1 MEESTLLSAVLK
13 HRDALASAAE
23 FLRILAG
30 ICWTLNYFS
39 MLRTSQKDEIP
50 STGIFP
56 LCNDIGWEFIYAFI
70 YPKASAHWEGGV
82 RVWFLVHCIVIF
94 FIIKNAHNEWGL
106 FPLVQRNLYF
116 LYGIVTIGF
125 AIGQYS
131 FAREVGP
138 DLGFFYGGVL
148 CQTLASLG
156 PIAQILSRN
165 STRGASLLTW
175 LLRAVATFGGFI
187 KLTIYYLTGNAA
199 GPWFESP
206 MCKFYIGLTL
216 ILDFI
221 YPICYYVIRRQELVN
236 AEGDKKKK
244 TKSGKA
250 A

>member
-1 MEESTLLSAVLK
+1 MEESTLLSTVLE
-13 HRDALASAAE
+13 HRCLSIG
-23 FLRILAG
+23 RG
-30 ICWTLNYFS
+30 I
-39 MLRTSQKDEIP
+39 SQNSSWNLLDFELFQHVAHFAKRQDP
-50 STGIFP
+50 QH
-56 LCNDIGWEFIYAFI
+56 
-70 YPKASAHWEGGV
+70 SAHWEGGV
-82 RVWFLVHCIVIF
+82 RVWFLVHCLVIF
-94 FIIKNAHNEWGL
+94 FIKNAHNEWDY

-138 DLGFFYGGVL
+138 DLGFFYGGLL

-165 STRGASLLTW
+165 STRGASLLT
-175 LLRAVATFGGFI
+175 LSLRAVATFGGFI

-216 ILDFI
+216 ILDF
-221 YPICYYVIRRQELVN
+221 
-236 AEGDKKKK
+236 
-244 TKSGKA
+244 T
-250 A
+250 